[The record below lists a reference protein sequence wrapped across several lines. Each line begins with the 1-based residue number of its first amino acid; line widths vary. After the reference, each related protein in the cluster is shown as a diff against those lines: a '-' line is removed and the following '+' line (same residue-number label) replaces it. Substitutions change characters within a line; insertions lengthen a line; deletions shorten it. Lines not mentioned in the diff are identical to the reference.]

1 MMSRKGDY
9 VFYESKKFPGVFYGK
24 KRQTRSEKYAWLYQG
39 KGINILSA
47 IGQNMVDEAI
57 ANGNNRIMK
66 EGVLVSFS
74 SKNLVLDDR
83 TVQVLFY
90 IIQKYVKKSRN
101 ASFFT
106 NNNILEHFCVELKI
120 TDVAEV
126 FNLTVRGT
134 RKMLDRAIN
143 SLYDLS
149 VDWEEK
155 IKTSTVNGDSVQHFD
170 GHRFRFLSHID
181 EHVENDSDGCFRS
194 GFIRVALEPEF
205 SRYLLNSANG
215 IWFPVALYGLSPSRY
230 PASFAIGLKLIL
242 HFRMNYYKANR
253 NYINVETL
261 LSATTSIPNYLAI
274 KNRGEISRRI
284 YRPLIRAMD
293 ALVSEGII
301 SEWSFINP
309 YTESEVSPG
318 RVLNKMN
325 YKEFKILSINFKISD
340 YPKTDI

>member
-24 KRQTRSEKYAWLYQG
+24 KLQTRSEKYAWLYQG

-47 IGQNMVDEAI
+47 IGQNMVDEAV
-57 ANGNNRIMK
+57 ANEHNSIMK

-83 TVQVLFY
+83 TIQVLFY
-90 IIQKYVKKSRN
+90 IIQTYVKKN
-101 ASFFT
+101 NKASFFT
-106 NNNILEHFCVELKI
+106 NINILERYCVELKI
-120 TDVAEV
+120 TDVADV

-143 SLYDLS
+143 SLYELS

-155 IKTSTVNGDSVQHFD
+155 RKVSTVDGDSVQIFD
-170 GHRFRFLSHID
+170 RYRFRLLSHINVHD
-181 EHVENDSDGCFRS
+181 ENDSDGCFRS
-194 GFIRVALEPEF
+194 GIIRVALAPEF

-215 IWFPVALYGLSPSRY
+215 IWFPVALYSLSPSRY

-293 ALVSEGII
+293 ALVSEGVI
-301 SEWSFINP
+301 SEWSFINL

-318 RVLNKMN
+318 HVLNKMN